1 MRKLTGALIGVIV
14 AFVGASIAAHE
25 LIDQDVLRQR
35 VADALKKETGLSMA
49 VEGSSIQILPWPS
62 FEARNLVLQR
72 PGQKPVF
79 QARTVHAGLSV
90 LALLHREVRFQDFV
104 VDGATLS
111 LERDR
116 DGRANWSLNRAVQT
130 GSSDENAPLPVRRH
144 IGERVQ
150 VHWNLSL
157 DALHLTNSSVQ
168 WRDDLKGMSGSFLIG
183 TMDLAGLRSPS
194 PWINLQGS
202 HGPTPFTLQGHV
214 GDLSLLRS
222 ASKPWTFSL
231 GSTLGTDAK
240 RDWLN
245 VDGQIHDV
253 PHLRG
258 LALTAQG
265 EWPNLQDAHR
275 LFPHANLPD
284 VRGLGGE
291 FSVQGDAGEL
301 TDADWADKGQA
312 LLQSLVPGR
321 MHLHAAGL
329 TVRGAIISNLH
340 LDADAPTAP
349 LSVAAD
355 VVWRDMGW
363 RLAGKAGTL
372 EQAVHAWRDHG
383 QTTVPVEAE
392 LRSLPLSLTA
402 AVSGTEKAPPVNA
415 QDEARVTISGTL
427 GAEASHFG
435 VQGGARTLHLPK
447 AVLHDVSLQGTLDSK
462 GLSEA
467 TLDGFAFKSHEVDVD
482 GTLHLLTG
490 DDTTP
495 LLNGHLHATQLDLD
509 AIRGLWIAQT
519 QAEQGRKSVPVSPQS
534 PGAPL
539 PTEAAKTVATHPVQ
553 TQDQS
558 AVPAAPEA
566 SPAPETVA
574 PAWVK
579 RLRAQDL
586 DLHLTLDRVVFYSH
600 DYTNLATHLT
610 VSDGHLRLDPISGQ
624 GQGLTLSGQVDLDA
638 STLPVTAHFTF
649 QPLVLPV
656 GLLEDSLK
664 LPLLLQGPVQ
674 VAGDVRGQGETLE
687 TLRQSL
693 TGHLGVSMVD
703 GKVDSQILGRI
714 AGSGASS
721 LLGSG
726 ARPLRCLG
734 LHMTFAE
741 DVATLD
747 TIGLQSGRF
756 STQGHGEVHLGSQEM
771 TLHLVPSLD
780 FEGAGASTPVIV
792 TGTISEPQAQQDRD
806 GSGRFQLS
814 IGDGPVAD
822 PCTSALA
829 AAREGQAG
837 PPVSE
842 QPHHHN
848 KAGDI
853 LRALGVL
860 H

>member
-1 MRKLTGALIGVIV
+1 M
-14 AFVGASIAAHE
+14 
-25 LIDQDVLRQR
+25 
-35 VADALKKETGLSMA
+35 
-49 VEGSSIQILPWPS
+49 
-62 FEARNLVLQR
+62 
-72 PGQKPVF
+72 
-79 QARTVHAGLSV
+79 
-90 LALLHREVRFQDFV
+90 
-104 VDGATLS
+104 
-111 LERDR
+111 
-116 DGRANWSLNRAVQT
+116 
-130 GSSDENAPLPVRRH
+130 
-144 IGERVQ
+144 
-150 VHWNLSL
+150 
-157 DALHLTNSSVQ
+157 
-168 WRDDLKGMSGSFLIG
+168 
-183 TMDLAGLRSPS
+183 
-194 PWINLQGS
+194 
-202 HGPTPFTLQGHV
+202 
-214 GDLSLLRS
+214 
-222 ASKPWTFSL
+222 
-231 GSTLGTDAK
+231 
-240 RDWLN
+240 
-245 VDGQIHDV
+245 
-253 PHLRG
+253 
-258 LALTAQG
+258 
-265 EWPNLQDAHR
+265 
-275 LFPHANLPD
+275 
-284 VRGLGGE
+284 
-291 FSVQGDAGEL
+291 
-301 TDADWADKGQA
+301 
-312 LLQSLVPGR
+312 
-321 MHLHAAGL
+321 
-329 TVRGAIISNLH
+329 
-340 LDADAPTAP
+340 
-349 LSVAAD
+349 
-355 VVWRDMGW
+355 
-363 RLAGKAGTL
+363 
-372 EQAVHAWRDHG
+372 
-383 QTTVPVEAE
+383 
-392 LRSLPLSLTA
+392 
-402 AVSGTEKAPPVNA
+402 
-415 QDEARVTISGTL
+415 
-427 GAEASHFG
+427 
-435 VQGGARTLHLPK
+435 QGGARTLHLPK
-447 AVLHDVSLQGTLDSK
+447 TVLHDVSLQGTLDSK

-467 TLDGFAFKSHEVDVD
+467 TLDGFEFKSHEVDVD

-519 QAEQGRKSVPVSPQS
+519 QAEQDRKSVPVSPQS
-534 PGAPL
+534 PAVPL

-566 SPAPETVA
+566 SAGPQVMV

-638 STLPVTAHFTF
+638 SKLPVTAHFTF

-714 AGSGASS
+714 AGSGAGS

-806 GSGRFQLS
+806 GNGRFQLS
-814 IGDGPVAD
+814 IGDGRSQIPAHPRWLLPAKGRRDHLFPNSRIIITRQATSCVHWEFSIEQSQAFLEKRDTRGAGRPVRAGTGRSSNPVAERHRTG
-822 PCTSALA
+822 CSVAVI
-829 AAREGQAG
+829 GAG
-837 PPVSE
+837 
-842 QPHHHN
+842 
-848 KAGDI
+848 AG
-853 LRALGVL
+853 RRMESYPG
-860 H
+860 

>member
-25 LIDQDVLRQR
+25 LIDQNVLRQR
-35 VADALKKETGLSMA
+35 VAEALKKETGLSMA
-49 VEGSSIQILPWPS
+49 VEGSSIQVLPWPS

-79 QARTVHAGLSV
+79 EAKTLHAGLSV

-104 VDGATLS
+104 VDGATLL
-111 LERDR
+111 LERGR
-116 DGRANWSLNRAVQT
+116 DSNANWSFSRDARPDN
-130 GSSDENAPLPVRRH
+130 GGENAPLPVRQH

-150 VHWNLSL
+150 AHWDLSL
-157 DALHLTNSSVQ
+157 DALHLTNSTVL
-168 WRDDLKGMSGSFLIG
+168 WRDDMKGMSGSFQIG

-194 PWINLQGS
+194 PWINLQGT
-202 HGPTPFTLQGHV
+202 HGTTPFTLQGHV

-222 ASKPWTFSL
+222 GAKPWTFSL
-231 GSTLGTDAK
+231 GTTVGADAK

-245 VDGQIHDV
+245 VDGQIHDAR
-253 PHLRG
+253 HLRG
-258 LALTAQG
+258 LSVTAQG

-291 FSVQGDAGEL
+291 LSVQGDAGEL
-301 TDADWADKGQA
+301 TDADWAEKGQA
-312 LLQSLVPGR
+312 LLVSLVPGR

-329 TVRGAIISNLH
+329 TVRGVAINNLH
-340 LDADAPTAP
+340 LDADAGSAP
-349 LSVAAD
+349 LSVGAD
-355 VVWRDMGW
+355 VLWRNTGW
-363 RLAGKAGTL
+363 RILSKAGTL
-372 EQAVHAWRDHG
+372 EQAARAWRDHG
-383 QTTVPVEAE
+383 QTAVPVEAE
-392 LRSLPLSLTA
+392 IRSMPLSLSS
-402 AVSGTEKAPPVNA
+402 AVGSNGAVPPANA
-415 QDEARVTISGTL
+415 QDEAKITVSGTV
-427 GAEASHFG
+427 GAEKSHFV

-447 AVLHDVSLQGTLDSK
+447 TLLHDVSLQGTLDSK

-467 TLDGFAFKSHEVDVD
+467 TLDGFTFKSHEVDVD
-482 GTLHLLTG
+482 GVLHLLT
-490 DDTTP
+490 DEDAVP

-509 AIRGLWIAQT
+509 ALRGLWLAEVKAE
-519 QAEQGRKSVPVSPQS
+519 QAEKPAKSEPVPM
-534 PGAPL
+534 PGSAG
-539 PTEAAKTVATHPVQ
+539 TVEKAATQPVQ

-558 AVPAAPEA
+558 AVPAVPDALTGSEA
-566 SPAPETVA
+566 AV

-600 DYTNLATHLT
+600 DYTNLVTHLT
-610 VSDGHLRLDPISGQ
+610 LSDGHLRLEPISGQ
-624 GQGLTLSGQVDLDA
+624 GQGLTLSGLADLDA
-638 STLPVTAHFTF
+638 SKLPVTTHLTF

-656 GLLEDSLK
+656 GLLEESLK

-674 VAGDVRGQGETLE
+674 LVGEVTGQGDSLE
-687 TLRQSL
+687 TIRQSL
-693 TGHLGVSMVD
+693 NGHLGVSMVD
-703 GKVDSQILGRI
+703 GQVDSQILGRI
-714 AGSGASS
+714 AGPGASS

-726 ARPLRCLG
+726 SRPLRCLG
-734 LHMTFAE
+734 LHLALSD

-756 STQGHGEVHLGSQEM
+756 STQGHGEVHLGSQDM

-792 TGTISEPQAQQDRD
+792 TGTISAPQAKQDRD
-806 GSGRFQLS
+806 GNGRFQLS
-814 IGDGPVAD
+814 IGEGPAAD

-842 QPHHHN
+842 PSHHHN

-853 LRALGVL
+853 LRALGVF